1 MIKVFTKNENGKI
14 ELTEEE
20 LTKLLEEA
28 SNEGYQLGYQQG
40 YNNKQSVIIQPTYPA
55 STPRDDWNIQ
65 WTCTSNDYG
74 QFILNSYQLN
84 DDNIYQIK

>member
-28 SNEGYQLGYQQG
+28 SNEGYELGIK
-40 YNNKQSVIIQPTYPA
+40 NNQSIIIQQPPIIYPQP
-55 STPRDDWNIQ
+55 TPRDDWYIH
-65 WTCTSNDYG
+65 WTCTSNEYN
-74 QFILNSYQLN
+74 QSILNSYQLN
-84 DDNIYQIK
+84 NDNIY